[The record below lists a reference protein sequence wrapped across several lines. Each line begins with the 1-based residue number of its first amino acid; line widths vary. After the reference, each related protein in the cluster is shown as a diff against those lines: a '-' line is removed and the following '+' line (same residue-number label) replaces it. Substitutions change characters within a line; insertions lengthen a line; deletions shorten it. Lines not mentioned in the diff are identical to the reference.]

1 MSHNYS
7 EKELLAHIK
16 DLEKQIKVLKDRKKF
31 GLVWEDK
38 PEEIVLGC
46 EKQVPIIKE
55 VKNRKLVSD
64 NSPLNNVLIEGDNYH
79 SLSVLNYTHRN
90 KIDVIYID
98 PPYNTGSSAWIYNNN
113 YIDENDSYRHS
124 KWVSMMKNR
133 LELAKN
139 LLTDNGFIVCA
150 IDHYELFTL
159 GLLMD
164 EIFGE
169 SNRIGIVS
177 VVHKSEGR
185 NQEKFFGTSHE
196 YMLFYSKNKQS
207 ANFAK
212 IVLSEDIQ
220 ATFDR
225 EDKDG
230 LFRLNNYLRSGG
242 GDHNL
247 RKNKPH
253 FFYPIYVSSDLKNI
267 TIEKQKGYEEI
278 LPITSTGQE
287 RTWKTTK
294 ETFLERLNSGQIIA
308 ERDQNNK
315 IQVYEK
321 YRESQVI
328 KTHWID
334 PKYHAIHYGTKVVE
348 NILGGKKFDFP
359 KSLYL
364 LIDTL
369 KLTSTKNSTVLDF
382 FAGSGTT
389 GHAVLELNKQD
400 GGKRKFILCTNNENN
415 IAEEVTYERLK
426 RVIKGYKNKKGE
438 KVESLGGNLSYYK
451 TDLVDIE
458 KLQRISDE
466 SKIKITYQAG
476 EMIAIRENTL
486 NELDKN
492 DWWQIFES
500 DNKKTAIYFKE
511 DKVKLPELVKLLE
524 KENKPTV
531 LYIFG
536 WGKTNTRTSIQP
548 RISKSKIFQNLLLRF
563 TKKLTEF
570 NVCLHLNHFKKIL
583 LPNLRINSLLFGNHH
598 MTIFHLS
605 SNLQLAQEKQS

>member
-1 MSHNYS
+1 MSQHTQPQ
-7 EKELLAHIK
+7 ELFARIKEL
-16 DLEKQIKVLKDRKKF
+16 ENENKQLKSRKKF

-38 PEEIVLGC
+38 PEDIVLAC
-46 EKQVPIIKE
+46 DTQVPIIKE

-64 NSPLNNVLIEGDNYH
+64 NSSFTNVLIEGDNYH

-113 YIDENDSYRHS
+113 YIDENDTYRHS
-124 KWVSMMKNR
+124 KWISMMKNR

-139 LLTDNGFIVCA
+139 LLTNNGFIVCA

-207 ANFAK
+207 ANFET
-212 IVLSEDIQ
+212 IVLDENIQ

-253 FFYPIYVSSDLKNI
+253 FFYSIYVSDDLKEI
-267 TIEKQKGYEEI
+267 TTEKKKGYNEI
-278 LPITSTGQE
+278 LPITSTGQD

-294 ETFLERLNSGQIIA
+294 ETFIERLNNGQILA
-308 ERDQNNK
+308 EKDQNNK
-315 IQVYEK
+315 IQIYEK
-321 YRESQVI
+321 YRENQVI

-364 LIDTL
+364 LMDTL
-369 KLTSTKNSTVLDF
+369 KLTANKDAIILDF

-400 GGKRKFILCTNNENN
+400 GGNRKFILCTNNENK
-415 IAEEVTYERLK
+415 IAEDVTYERLK
-426 RVIKGYKNKKGE
+426 RVIEGYKNKKGE
-438 KVESLGGNLSYYK
+438 KVDGITSNLSYYK
-451 TDLVDIE
+451 TDIIDIE
-458 KLQRISDE
+458 KLHRISDE

-486 NELDKN
+486 NESAKN
-492 DWWQIFES
+492 DWWQIFE
-500 DNKKTAIYFKE
+500 NREKKTAIYFKE
-511 DKVKLPELVKLLE
+511 DKAKLPELINILE
-524 KENKPTV
+524 KENMPTV
-531 LYIFG
+531 LYVFG
-536 WGKTNTRTSIQP
+536 WSKNEYRNEYSTKNIKVEDIP
-548 RISKSKIFQNLLLRF
+548 EPIIEVYKEINRI
-563 TKKLTEF
+563 
-570 NVCLHLNHFKKIL
+570 
-583 LPNLRINSLLFGNHH
+583 
-598 MTIFHLS
+598 
-605 SNLQLAQEKQS
+605 

>member
-7 EKELLAHIK
+7 EKELLAHIQ

-46 EKQVPIIKE
+46 EKQIPIIKE

-212 IVLSEDIQ
+212 IVLNEDIQ

-267 TIEKQKGYEEI
+267 TIEKKKGYEEI

-511 DKVKLPELVKLLE
+511 DKSKLPELVKILE
-524 KENKPTV
+524 KEDKSTTV

-536 WGKTNTRTSIQP
+536 WGKNEYKNEYSTKNIKVEDIP
-548 RISKSKIFQNLLLRF
+548 EPIIEVYKEINRI
-563 TKKLTEF
+563 
-570 NVCLHLNHFKKIL
+570 
-583 LPNLRINSLLFGNHH
+583 
-598 MTIFHLS
+598 
-605 SNLQLAQEKQS
+605 

>member
-1 MSHNYS
+1 MSQHYS

-16 DLEKQIKVLKDRKKF
+16 DLESEIKKLKDRKKF
-31 GLVWEDK
+31 GLVWENK
-38 PEEIVLGC
+38 PEEVVLAC

-64 NSPLNNVLIEGDNYH
+64 NLPLNNVLIEGDNYH

-212 IVLSEDIQ
+212 IVLNEDIQ

-253 FFYPIYVSSDLKNI
+253 FFYPIYVSSDLKDI

-359 KSLYL
+359 KSVYL

-438 KVESLGGNLSYYK
+438 KIEGLGGNLSYYK

-486 NELDKN
+486 NESDKN

-511 DKVKLPELVKLLE
+511 DKLKLPELVKILE
-524 KENKPTV
+524 KEDKPTV

-536 WGKTNTRTSIQP
+536 WGKNEYKNEYSTKNIKVEDIP
-548 RISKSKIFQNLLLRF
+548 EPIIEVYKEINRI
-563 TKKLTEF
+563 
-570 NVCLHLNHFKKIL
+570 
-583 LPNLRINSLLFGNHH
+583 
-598 MTIFHLS
+598 
-605 SNLQLAQEKQS
+605 

>member
-1 MSHNYS
+1 MSQQQS
-7 EKELLAHIK
+7 QSELLARIQ

-64 NSPLNNVLIEGDNYH
+64 NSSLNNVLIEGDNYH

-98 PPYNTGSSAWIYNNN
+98 PPYNTGSSAWVYNNN

-212 IVLSEDIQ
+212 IVLNEDIQ

-369 KLTSTKNSTVLDF
+369 KLTSNVNSTILDF

-400 GGKRKFILCTNNENN
+400 GGNRKFILCTNNENK
-415 IAEEVTYERLK
+415 IAEEVTYERLR

-438 KVESLGGNLSYYK
+438 KVEGLGGNLSYYK
-451 TDLVDIE
+451 TDLIDIE

-486 NELDKN
+486 NESDKN
-492 DWWQIFES
+492 DWWQIFE
-500 DNKKTAIYFKE
+500 NEEKKTAIYFKE
-511 DKVKLPELVKLLE
+511 DKAKLPELVKLLE

-536 WGKTNTRTSIQP
+536 WGKNEYKNEYSTKNIKVEDIP
-548 RISKSKIFQNLLLRF
+548 EPIIEVYKEINRI
-563 TKKLTEF
+563 
-570 NVCLHLNHFKKIL
+570 
-583 LPNLRINSLLFGNHH
+583 
-598 MTIFHLS
+598 
-605 SNLQLAQEKQS
+605 

>member
-1 MSHNYS
+1 MLNNTN
-7 EKELLAHIK
+7 EKELLARIQ
-16 DLEKQIKVLKDRKKF
+16 DLEKQIKNLKDRKKF

-38 PEEIVLGC
+38 PEEIVLAC
-46 EKQVPIIKE
+46 ETQVPILKE

-64 NSPLNNVLIEGDNYH
+64 NKTPTNILIEGDNYH

-267 TIEKQKGYEEI
+267 TIEKQKGYDEI

-511 DKVKLPELVKLLE
+511 DKSKLPELVKILE
-524 KENKPTV
+524 KEDKSTV

-536 WGKTNTRTSIQP
+536 WGKNEYKNEYSTKNIKVEDIP
-548 RISKSKIFQNLLLRF
+548 EPIIEVYKEINRI
-563 TKKLTEF
+563 
-570 NVCLHLNHFKKIL
+570 
-583 LPNLRINSLLFGNHH
+583 
-598 MTIFHLS
+598 
-605 SNLQLAQEKQS
+605 

>member
-1 MSHNYS
+1 MSSNTNS
-7 EKELLAHIK
+7 PQELIARIKEL
-16 DLEKQIKVLKDRKKF
+16 ENENKQLKSRKKF

-38 PEEIVLGC
+38 PEDVVLAC
-46 EKQVPIIKE
+46 ETNVPILKE

-64 NSPLNNVLIEGDNYH
+64 NLLSANVLIEGDNYH
-79 SLSVLNYTHRN
+79 SLSVLNYTHRS

-98 PPYNTGSSAWIYNNN
+98 PPYNTGSSAWVYNNN
-113 YIDENDSYRHS
+113 YVDENDSYRHS

-177 VVHKSEGR
+177 VVHKAEGR
-185 NQEKFFGTSHE
+185 NQERFFGTSHE
-196 YMLFYSKNKQS
+196 YMLFYSKNKQLS
-207 ANFAK
+207 NFAR
-212 IVLSEDIQ
+212 IVLDEDIQ

-225 EDKDG
+225 EDNDG

-247 RKNKPH
+247 RTNKPH
-253 FFYPIYVSSDLKNI
+253 FFYPIYVSKDLSEI
-267 TIEKQKGYEEI
+267 TIEKKKGYEEI

-294 ETFLERLNSGQIIA
+294 ETFIERLNGGQIIT

-315 IQVYEK
+315 IQIYEK
-321 YRESQVI
+321 YRENQVI

-334 PKYHAIHYGTKVVE
+334 PKYHAIHYGTKIVE

-369 KLTSTKNSTVLDF
+369 KLTSNKNSTVLDF

-400 GGKRKFILCTNNENN
+400 GGNRKFILCTNNENK

-426 RVIKGYKNKKGE
+426 RVITGYKNKKEIKIEG
-438 KVESLGGNLSYYK
+438 LGGNLSYYK
-451 TDLVDIE
+451 TDLVNIE

-486 NELDKN
+486 NELGKN
-492 DWWQIFES
+492 DWWQIFE
-500 DNKKTAIYFKE
+500 NEYKKTAIYFKE
-511 DKVKLPELVKLLE
+511 DKSKLPELVNMLE
-524 KENKPTV
+524 KENKATV

-536 WGKTNTRTSIQP
+536 W
-548 RISKSKIFQNLLLRF
+548 SKNEYKNEYSTKNIKVEDIPDPIIEVYKEINKI
-563 TKKLTEF
+563 
-570 NVCLHLNHFKKIL
+570 
-583 LPNLRINSLLFGNHH
+583 
-598 MTIFHLS
+598 
-605 SNLQLAQEKQS
+605 

>member
-1 MSHNYS
+1 MSQHTQPQ
-7 EKELLAHIK
+7 ELFARIKEL
-16 DLEKQIKVLKDRKKF
+16 ENENKQLKSRKKF

-38 PEEIVLGC
+38 PEDIVLAC
-46 EKQVPIIKE
+46 DTQVPIIKE

-64 NSPLNNVLIEGDNYH
+64 NSSFTNVLIEGDNYH

-113 YIDENDSYRHS
+113 YIDENDTYRHS
-124 KWVSMMKNR
+124 KWISMMKNR

-139 LLTDNGFIVCA
+139 LLTNNGFIVCA

-207 ANFAK
+207 ANFET
-212 IVLSEDIQ
+212 IVLDENIQ

-253 FFYPIYVSSDLKNI
+253 FFYSIYVSDDLKEI
-267 TIEKQKGYEEI
+267 TTEKKKGYNEI
-278 LPITSTGQE
+278 LPITSTGQD

-294 ETFLERLNSGQIIA
+294 ETFIERLNNGQILA
-308 ERDQNNK
+308 EKDQNNK
-315 IQVYEK
+315 IQIYEK
-321 YRESQVI
+321 YRENQVI

-364 LIDTL
+364 LMDTL
-369 KLTSTKNSTVLDF
+369 KLTANKDAIILDF

-400 GGKRKFILCTNNENN
+400 GGNRKFILCTNNENK
-415 IAEEVTYERLK
+415 IAEDVTYERLK
-426 RVIKGYKNKKGE
+426 RVIGGYKNKKGE
-438 KVESLGGNLSYYK
+438 KVDGITSNLSYYK
-451 TDLVDIE
+451 TDIIDIE
-458 KLQRISDE
+458 KLHRISDE

-486 NELDKN
+486 NESAKN
-492 DWWQIFES
+492 DWWQIFENS
-500 DNKKTAIYFKE
+500 EKKTAIYFKE
-511 DKVKLPELVKLLE
+511 DKTKLPELINILE
-524 KENKPTV
+524 KENMPTV
-531 LYIFG
+531 LYVFG
-536 WGKTNTRTSIQP
+536 WSKNEYRNEYSTKNIKVEDIP
-548 RISKSKIFQNLLLRF
+548 EPIIEVYKEINRI
-563 TKKLTEF
+563 
-570 NVCLHLNHFKKIL
+570 
-583 LPNLRINSLLFGNHH
+583 
-598 MTIFHLS
+598 
-605 SNLQLAQEKQS
+605 

>member
-1 MSHNYS
+1 MSQHYS

-16 DLEKQIKVLKDRKKF
+16 DLENEIKKLKDRKKF
-31 GLVWEDK
+31 GLVWENK
-38 PEEIVLGC
+38 PEEVVLAC

-64 NSPLNNVLIEGDNYH
+64 NLPLNNVLIEGDNYH

-98 PPYNTGSSAWIYNNN
+98 PPYNTGSSAWVYNNN

-308 ERDQNNK
+308 EKDQNNK

-451 TDLVDIE
+451 TGLVDIE

-486 NELDKN
+486 NESDKN

-511 DKVKLPELVKLLE
+511 DKLKLPELVKILE
-524 KENKPTV
+524 KEDKPTV

-536 WGKTNTRTSIQP
+536 WGKNEYKNEYSTKNIKVEDIP
-548 RISKSKIFQNLLLRF
+548 EPIIEVYKEINRI
-563 TKKLTEF
+563 
-570 NVCLHLNHFKKIL
+570 
-583 LPNLRINSLLFGNHH
+583 
-598 MTIFHLS
+598 
-605 SNLQLAQEKQS
+605 

>member
-1 MSHNYS
+1 MSHNKS
-7 EKELLAHIK
+7 QKELTAQIQ
-16 DLEKQIKVLKDRKKF
+16 DLEKQIKQLKDRKKF

-38 PEEIVLGC
+38 PEDVILSC
-46 EKQVPIIKE
+46 KTQVPTLKE

-64 NSPLNNVLIEGDNYH
+64 NSESNNILIEGDNYH

-98 PPYNTGSSAWIYNNN
+98 PPYNTGSSAWVYNNN
-113 YIDENDSYRHS
+113 YVDENDSYRHS

-133 LELAKN
+133 LN
-139 LLTDNGFIVCA
+139 LSKSLLKDDGFIVCA

-169 SNRIGIVS
+169 SNRVGVVS

-196 YMLFYSKNKQS
+196 YMLFYSKNKHI
-207 ANFAK
+207 ANFSK
-212 IVLSEDIQ
+212 VVLDEDIQ

-225 EDKDG
+225 EDENG

-242 GDHNL
+242 GNHNL

-253 FFYPIYVSSDLKNI
+253 FFYPIYVSNDLKDI
-267 TIEKQKGYEEI
+267 CLEKKKGYEEV

-294 ETFLERLNSGQIIA
+294 ETFLERLIDDKILT

-315 IQVYEK
+315 IQIYEK
-321 YRESQVI
+321 YRENQVI

-334 PKYHAIHYGTKVVE
+334 PKYHAIHHGTKVVE

-369 KLTSTKNSTVLDF
+369 KLTSNKKAVILDF

-400 GGKRKFILCTNNENN
+400 GGDRKFILCTNNENN
-415 IAEEVTYERLK
+415 IAEEVTYERIK
-426 RVIKGYKNKKGE
+426 RVTKGYKNKKGE
-438 KVESLGGNLSYYK
+438 KVKGLGGNLSYYK
-451 TDLVDIE
+451 TDLVDVK
-458 KLQRISDE
+458 KLQRVSDE

-486 NELDKN
+486 NESDKN
-492 DWWQIFES
+492 DWWQIFEN
-500 DNKKTAIYFKE
+500 DKKKTAIYFKE
-511 DKVKLPELVKLLE
+511 DKSKLSKLVKILE
-524 KENKPTV
+524 KENMPII

-536 WGKTNTRTSIQP
+536 WGKNEYKNEYSTKNIKVEDIP
-548 RISKSKIFQNLLLRF
+548 EPIIEVYKEINRI
-563 TKKLTEF
+563 
-570 NVCLHLNHFKKIL
+570 
-583 LPNLRINSLLFGNHH
+583 
-598 MTIFHLS
+598 
-605 SNLQLAQEKQS
+605 

>member
-1 MSHNYS
+1 MSQHYS

-16 DLEKQIKVLKDRKKF
+16 DLENEIKKLKDRKKF
-31 GLVWEDK
+31 GLVWENK
-38 PEEIVLGC
+38 PEEVVLAC

-64 NSPLNNVLIEGDNYH
+64 NLPLNNVLIEGDNYH

-98 PPYNTGSSAWIYNNN
+98 PPYNTGSSAWVYNNN

-247 RKNKPH
+247 RKNKPN

-308 ERDQNNK
+308 EKDQNNK

-400 GGKRKFILCTNNENN
+400 GGNRKFILCTNNENN

-486 NELDKN
+486 NESDKN

-500 DNKKTAIYFKE
+500 DNKKTVIYFKE
-511 DKVKLPELVKLLE
+511 DKLKLPELVKILE
-524 KENKPTV
+524 KEDKPTV

-536 WGKTNTRTSIQP
+536 WGKNEYKNEYSTKNIKVEDIP
-548 RISKSKIFQNLLLRF
+548 EPIIEVYKEINRI
-563 TKKLTEF
+563 
-570 NVCLHLNHFKKIL
+570 
-583 LPNLRINSLLFGNHH
+583 
-598 MTIFHLS
+598 
-605 SNLQLAQEKQS
+605 

>member
-212 IVLSEDIQ
+212 IVLNEDIQ

-511 DKVKLPELVKLLE
+511 DKSKLPELVKILE

-536 WGKTNTRTSIQP
+536 WGKNEYKNEYSTKNIKVEDIP
-548 RISKSKIFQNLLLRF
+548 EPIIEVYKEINRI
-563 TKKLTEF
+563 
-570 NVCLHLNHFKKIL
+570 
-583 LPNLRINSLLFGNHH
+583 
-598 MTIFHLS
+598 
-605 SNLQLAQEKQS
+605 

>member
-7 EKELLAHIK
+7 EKDLLAHIK

-212 IVLSEDIQ
+212 IVLNEDIQ

-511 DKVKLPELVKLLE
+511 DKSKLTELVKILE
-524 KENKPTV
+524 KEDKSTV

-536 WGKTNTRTSIQP
+536 WGKNEYKNEYSTKNIKVEDIP
-548 RISKSKIFQNLLLRF
+548 EPIIEVYKEINRI
-563 TKKLTEF
+563 
-570 NVCLHLNHFKKIL
+570 
-583 LPNLRINSLLFGNHH
+583 
-598 MTIFHLS
+598 
-605 SNLQLAQEKQS
+605 

>member
-1 MSHNYS
+1 MSNNHS

-212 IVLSEDIQ
+212 IVLNEDIQ

-287 RTWKTTK
+287 RTWKTIK
-294 ETFLERLNSGQIIA
+294 ETFLERLNNGQIIA

-415 IAEEVTYERLK
+415 IAEDVTYERLK

-438 KVESLGGNLSYYK
+438 KVESIGGNLSYYK
-451 TDLVDIE
+451 TDLVNIE

-492 DWWQIFES
+492 DWWQIFE
-500 DNKKTAIYFKE
+500 NEEKKTAIYFKE
-511 DKVKLPELVKLLE
+511 DKVKIPELIKLLE

-536 WGKTNTRTSIQP
+536 WGKNEYKNEYSTKNIKVEDIP
-548 RISKSKIFQNLLLRF
+548 EPIIEVYKEINRI
-563 TKKLTEF
+563 
-570 NVCLHLNHFKKIL
+570 
-583 LPNLRINSLLFGNHH
+583 
-598 MTIFHLS
+598 
-605 SNLQLAQEKQS
+605 

>member
-1 MSHNYS
+1 
-7 EKELLAHIK
+7 
-16 DLEKQIKVLKDRKKF
+16 
-31 GLVWEDK
+31 
-38 PEEIVLGC
+38 
-46 EKQVPIIKE
+46 
-55 VKNRKLVSD
+55 
-64 NSPLNNVLIEGDNYH
+64 
-79 SLSVLNYTHRN
+79 
-90 KIDVIYID
+90 
-98 PPYNTGSSAWIYNNN
+98 
-113 YIDENDSYRHS
+113 
-124 KWVSMMKNR
+124 
-133 LELAKN
+133 
-139 LLTDNGFIVCA
+139 
-150 IDHYELFTL
+150 
-159 GLLMD
+159 MD

-212 IVLSEDIQ
+212 IVLNEDIQ

-369 KLTSTKNSTVLDF
+369 KLTSNVNSTILDF

-400 GGKRKFILCTNNENN
+400 GGNRKFILCTNNENK
-415 IAEEVTYERLK
+415 IAEEVTYERLR

-438 KVESLGGNLSYYK
+438 KVEGLGGNLSYYK
-451 TDLVDIE
+451 TDLIDIE

-486 NELDKN
+486 NESDKN
-492 DWWQIFES
+492 DWWQIFE
-500 DNKKTAIYFKE
+500 DEEKKTAIYFME
-511 DKVKLPELVKLLE
+511 DKAKLPELVKLLE

-536 WGKTNTRTSIQP
+536 WGKNEYKNEYSTKNIKVEDIP
-548 RISKSKIFQNLLLRF
+548 EPIIEVYKEINRI
-563 TKKLTEF
+563 
-570 NVCLHLNHFKKIL
+570 
-583 LPNLRINSLLFGNHH
+583 
-598 MTIFHLS
+598 
-605 SNLQLAQEKQS
+605 